1 MIGLER
7 LSLFVEGLQAGR
19 LSFSREVLERLIIE
33 NNSSVFAVFG
43 AIMKEARLLRSV
55 AGGEGASFAPF
66 SAQRKGD
73 GG

>member
-19 LSFSREVLERLIIE
+19 LSSSFEVLGILIIE

-43 AIMKEARLLRSV
+43 AIMEKARLLRRFRRRGR
-55 AGGEGASFAPF
+55 AMG
-66 SAQRKGD
+66 
-73 GG
+73 